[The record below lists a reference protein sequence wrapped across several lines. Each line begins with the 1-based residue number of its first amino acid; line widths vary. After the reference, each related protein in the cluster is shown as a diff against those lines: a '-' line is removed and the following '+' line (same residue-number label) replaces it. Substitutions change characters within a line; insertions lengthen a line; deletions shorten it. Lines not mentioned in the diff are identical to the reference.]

1 MAAPGACWFIPPQR
15 LEIKMEI
22 LKVENLT
29 MKFGNLAALDN
40 VSLAVKEGEI
50 VGLIGPNGAGKTT
63 FFNCLTGYLQ
73 PQRGSIF
80 FEEKEITG
88 LRPNEICRL
97 GLARTFQVVQ
107 VFKEMTT
114 WENVLVGAFCRTADI
129 CQAYAQT
136 IEVLKLTELEDKKDQ
151 VVGNLTI
158 ADQKRLEI
166 SKALATKPRL
176 LMLDEAMAGL
186 NATETKEAIELIKK
200 IRAQGIT
207 LVIVEHVM
215 EVIMSISDRV
225 IVFDSGRKIA
235 EDVPEKIV
243 QNPRVIEAYLGVSF
257 HAES

>member
-1 MAAPGACWFIPPQR
+1 
-15 LEIKMEI
+15 MEI
-22 LKVENLT
+22 LRVENLT
-29 MKFGNLAALDN
+29 MKFGSLAAVDN
-40 VSLAVKEGEI
+40 VSMAVKEGEI

-80 FEEKEITG
+80 LQGKEITG
-88 LRPNEICRL
+88 LRPNQICRL

-107 VFKEMTT
+107 VFREMTT
-114 WENVLVGAFCRTADI
+114 WENVLIGAFCRTADVR
-129 CQAYAQT
+129 QAYAQT
-136 IEVLKLTELEDKKDQ
+136 LEVLKFTGLENKKDQ
-151 VVGNLTI
+151 LVGNLTI

-166 SKALATKPRL
+166 SKALATRPKL

-200 IRAQGIT
+200 IKAQGIT
-207 LVIVEHVM
+207 LIIVEHVM

-225 IVFDSGRKIA
+225 LVFDSGRKIA

-257 HAES
+257 HAGS

>member
-1 MAAPGACWFIPPQR
+1 
-15 LEIKMEI
+15 MEI

-29 MKFGNLAALDN
+29 MKFGSLAAVDN
-40 VSLAVKEGEI
+40 VSMAVKEGEI

-73 PQRGSIF
+73 PQKGSIF
-80 FEEKEITG
+80 FTEKEITG
-88 LRPNEICRL
+88 LRPNKICRL

-114 WENVLVGAFCRTADI
+114 WENVLVGAFCRTRDVHK
-129 CQAYAQT
+129 AYEQT
-136 IEVLKLTELEDKKDQ
+136 IEVLKFTGLEDKKDQ
-151 VVGNLTI
+151 LVGNLTI

-166 SKALATKPRL
+166 SKALATKPKL

-243 QNPRVIEAYLGVSF
+243 QNPRVIEAYLGVTF
-257 HAES
+257 HAGS

>member
-1 MAAPGACWFIPPQR
+1 
-15 LEIKMEI
+15 MEI
-22 LKVENLT
+22 LRVENLT
-29 MKFGNLAALDN
+29 MKFGSLAAVDN
-40 VSLAVKEGEI
+40 VSMAVKEGEI

-80 FEEKEITG
+80 LQGKEITG
-88 LRPNEICRL
+88 LRPNQICRL

-107 VFKEMTT
+107 VFREMTT
-114 WENVLVGAFCRTADI
+114 WENVLIGAFCRTADLR
-129 CQAYAQT
+129 QAYAQT
-136 IEVLKLTELEDKKDQ
+136 LEVLKFTGLENKKDQ
-151 VVGNLTI
+151 LVGNLTI

-166 SKALATKPRL
+166 SKALATRPKL

-200 IRAQGIT
+200 IKAQGIT

-225 IVFDSGRKIA
+225 LVFDSGRKIA

-257 HAES
+257 HAGS

>member
-1 MAAPGACWFIPPQR
+1 
-15 LEIKMEI
+15 MEI
-22 LKVENLT
+22 LRVENLT
-29 MKFGNLAALDN
+29 MKFGSLAAVDN
-40 VSLAVKEGEI
+40 VSMAVKEGEI

-73 PQRGSIF
+73 PQKGSIF
-80 FEEKEITG
+80 FQEKEITR
-88 LRPNEICRL
+88 LRSNEICRL

-114 WENVLVGAFCRTADI
+114 WENVLVGAFCRTGDVR
-129 CQAYAQT
+129 QAYEQT
-136 IEVLKLTELEDKKDQ
+136 IEVLKFTGLEDKKNQ
-151 VVGNLTI
+151 LVGNLTI

-166 SKALATKPRL
+166 SKALATKPKL

-186 NATETKEAIELIKK
+186 NATETNAAIELIKK

-207 LVIVEHVM
+207 LIIVEHVM

-235 EDVPEKIV
+235 EDIPEKIV

-257 HAES
+257 HAGS